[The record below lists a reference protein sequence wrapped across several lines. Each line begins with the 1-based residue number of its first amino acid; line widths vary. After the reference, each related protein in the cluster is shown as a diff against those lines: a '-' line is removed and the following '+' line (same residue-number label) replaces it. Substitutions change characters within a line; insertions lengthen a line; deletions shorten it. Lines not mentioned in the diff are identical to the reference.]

1 VHAIHSPALACIE
14 QPNRLSAINERV
26 HITTITPSMK
36 TSQTRH
42 HLVPAALTALLLTAM
57 VGCADRNVPADP
69 ATPPA
74 PEPTA
79 QSAAGEAW
87 DKTKDVASDAYDSVK
102 DATVS
107 AANKLDRATY
117 DERMAIKANLA
128 EAGAKLDAE
137 IAEWRSEGKTV
148 TPETESKIATAKS
161 EFNESLDDLGD
172 ATSAG
177 WEAAK
182 AKTAAAWAKL
192 KAAYEEAKA
201 S

>member
-1 VHAIHSPALACIE
+1 MHGAL
-14 QPNRLSAINERV
+14 NERA
-26 HITTITPSMK
+26 HLTAHLTITIPAMNTRK
-36 TSQTRH
+36 TR
-42 HLVPAALTALLLTAM
+42 HLVPASVTALLLTAL
-57 VGCADRNVPADP
+57 VGCADRNVPAEP

-87 DKTKDVASDAYDSVK
+87 DKTKEVAKDTYDSVK
-102 DATVS
+102 DATTS
-107 AANKLDRATY
+107 AANRLDRATY

-148 TPETESKIATAKS
+148 NPETESKIATAKS
-161 EFNESLDDLGD
+161 EFNQSLDELGA
-172 ATSAG
+172 ATAAG

-192 KAAYEEAKA
+192 KAAYAEAKA